1 MVTNITHSIQFCSL
15 LVVSFLLTTSLIAQE
30 YTLNQNPTR
39 NNSSTT
45 INGYGAMN
53 YYYFN
58 WDTDSLKR
66 NAIDNERFII
76 ELRHQWLNKIALN
89 AEIEFEHGGTGA
101 ELEFD
106 RFEEFGEFEFDITK
120 GGEVLLEQL
129 NLEFSFKENL
139 KVNVGRIKV
148 PFGLMFKKDEP
159 TDYLTAI
166 NSEMESQILPEN
178 WTENGI
184 GVSGI
189 LGKRNNLKYHV
200 SLVNGLDGS
209 AFNSANWIK
218 RGNQKRFEMVNAE
231 NFALCLRLDNQ
242 VNKNLQYGFSIY
254 GSRSTSDNRPKPD
267 LKLSTPLLIY
277 EAHFSY
283 DKQPF
288 YLSSMVLHG
297 YLGNSEA
304 LTNQNRNLSNNLN
317 VKRTAV
323 GSSAFAVFGEF
334 GITIFNKKN
343 KWIKESSSLV
353 AYGRYDYYDTMF
365 KTQGMVF
372 NNPRWERQ
380 SAMIGVVYKLIPE
393 VQFKSQYTLRK
404 VGAPPTSNIN
414 GGTLEQTFIAGFA
427 FEF

>member
-30 YTLNQNPTR
+30 DTLIQNPTR

-231 NFALCLRLDNQ
+231 NFA
-242 VNKNLQYGFSIY
+242 
-254 GSRSTSDNRPKPD
+254 
-267 LKLSTPLLIY
+267 
-277 EAHFSY
+277 
-283 DKQPF
+283 
-288 YLSSMVLHG
+288 
-297 YLGNSEA
+297 
-304 LTNQNRNLSNNLN
+304 
-317 VKRTAV
+317 
-323 GSSAFAVFGEF
+323 
-334 GITIFNKKN
+334 
-343 KWIKESSSLV
+343 
-353 AYGRYDYYDTMF
+353 
-365 KTQGMVF
+365 
-372 NNPRWERQ
+372 
-380 SAMIGVVYKLIPE
+380 
-393 VQFKSQYTLRK
+393 
-404 VGAPPTSNIN
+404 
-414 GGTLEQTFIAGFA
+414 
-427 FEF
+427 